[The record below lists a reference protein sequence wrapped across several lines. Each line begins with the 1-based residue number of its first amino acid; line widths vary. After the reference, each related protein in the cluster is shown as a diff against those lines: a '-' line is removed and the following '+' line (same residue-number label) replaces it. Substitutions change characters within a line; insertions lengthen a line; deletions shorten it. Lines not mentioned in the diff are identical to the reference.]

1 MVGHKPERFS
11 FHQMAARTAG
21 VLLWF
26 CSIYVCLLD
35 IRNKRKKSHFL
46 FVTLR
51 LGCDQVATDAAL
63 LT

>member
-35 IRNKRKKSHFL
+35 IRNKRIKVVHVDFRTWPFL
-46 FVTLR
+46 TLES
-51 LGCDQVATDAAL
+51 VNYVFI
-63 LT
+63 